1 MEVGVII
8 FIYLAVVGFFI
19 AAFWKVFEKA
29 GQPGWAILVPFYN
42 VIIMCRIAKKP
53 WWWMLLMCI
62 PYVGLVWSIWA
73 TNRMAKAFGKSE
85 GFTVGLLLLGFVF
98 WPILAWG
105 DAEYDASLID

>member
-1 MEVGVII
+1 MITKILFDSMVL
-8 FIYLAVVGFFI
+8 IYIGSL
-19 AAFWKVFEKA
+19 WKIFEKA
-29 GQPGWAILVPFYN
+29 GRKKWEGFIPVYN
-42 VIIMCRIAKKP
+42 LYVWLKIIKKP

>member
-1 MEVGVII
+1 
-8 FIYLAVVGFFI
+8 
-19 AAFWKVFEKA
+19 
-29 GQPGWAILVPFYN
+29 
-42 VIIMCRIAKKP
+42 
-53 WWWMLLMCI
+53 MCI